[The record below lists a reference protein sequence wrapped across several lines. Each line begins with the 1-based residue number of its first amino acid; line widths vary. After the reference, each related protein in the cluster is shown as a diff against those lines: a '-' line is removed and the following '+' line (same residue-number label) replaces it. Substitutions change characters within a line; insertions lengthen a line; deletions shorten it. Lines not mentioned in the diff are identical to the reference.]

1 MYYDTYE
8 PKLMR
13 AQMKKSIAST
23 LFYIL
28 LSLSSGCSL
37 SYGPALDQTGISKLD
52 GLLQE
57 KIDAKVY
64 AILPKY
70 NYVNVAVVR
79 SNEIVL
85 TKSYGHNRLDKTD
98 VYASVSKPV
107 TAMIVLQ
114 LLQEG
119 KILSLDDDIG
129 IYHSKYKNA
138 TPKEYGDSY
147 VTFRQLLSHTSGVP
161 HQSKLWSGGKL
172 KLEFRPGTDVRY
184 STHGY
189 GVLGDVIEEITG
201 KSYRQLVREYVGKPI
216 NANSFKVMHSFFD
229 APAGQVASTI
239 ADMARFSIAVM
250 NNKYISSDLL
260 CDEVLKEYAKDRHGS
275 IGLGWYCTGFNTD
288 DLAGYHAGS
297 NGRPRAFLAIKPHKK
312 NAIAI
317 TGLNRSAS
325 NNQDFGQLT
334 IELMAIIE
342 NRDSIDSGR

>member
-1 MYYDTYE
+1 
-8 PKLMR
+8 MR
-13 AQMKKSIAST
+13 AQMKKSVASI
-23 LFYIL
+23 LFYTL

-37 SYGPALDQTGISKLD
+37 SYGPAIDQAGISKLD

-57 KIDAKVY
+57 KIDTKVH

-70 NYVNVAVVR
+70 CYLNVAVVR
-79 SNEIVL
+79 NNEIVL
-85 TKSYGHNRLDKTD
+85 TKSYGHDRLDKTD

-129 IYHSKYKNA
+129 VYHSRYKNA
-138 TPKEYGDSY
+138 VPKKYGDSY

-275 IGLGWYCTGFNTD
+275 IGLGWYCTGFNTN

-297 NGRPRAFLAIKPHKK
+297 NGRPRAFLGIKPYEK
-312 NAIAI
+312 NSIAI
-317 TGLNRSAS
+317 TGLSRSAKKS
-325 NNQDFGQLT
+325 QDFARLT
-334 IELMAIIE
+334 IDLMAIIE
-342 NRDSIDSGR
+342 NRDSNNPGR